1 MFDRVNVHGFIH
13 ATVVHEVSLAIA
25 RKIGEVQGH
34 GASDGFL
41 EDTAGPC
48 FQATGEVGAFQ
59 GFGWAGLDG
68 EELFHDKATV
78 ACYGSKQRT
87 HFVRHEL
94 RIIKHRSMSEAINR
108 HRSMVEKFP
117 ANEMARFSLGKALFD
132 AGQFTEAR
140 EQFVVALQKKPD
152 WMVVQILIGKCDL
165 QAGDKVAARQAFE
178 RALQLAISQNHEG
191 PREEMEQMLAEL
203 GE

>member
-1 MFDRVNVHGFIH
+1 
-13 ATVVHEVSLAIA
+13 
-25 RKIGEVQGH
+25 
-34 GASDGFL
+34 
-41 EDTAGPC
+41 
-48 FQATGEVGAFQ
+48 
-59 GFGWAGLDG
+59 
-68 EELFHDKATV
+68 
-78 ACYGSKQRT
+78 
-87 HFVRHEL
+87 
-94 RIIKHRSMSEAINR
+94 
-108 HRSMVEKFP
+108 MVEKFP

-132 AGQFTEAR
+132 SGLFAEAR

-165 QAGDKVAARQAFE
+165 QAGDKVAAKHAFE